1 MENDPGQHRHQLVS
15 ETVPSR
21 TWPGKNLSSTNTPR
35 ETTIQ
40 RSAPRCC
47 IMLYLCHRNRSTKF
61 TMRQAR
67 GPREI
72 RCTSD
77 PSLFWWHSLASHL
90 RSESPAALHEMWR
103 IGREPL
109 RAPQGSPSHGRHFG
123 SFGAVARPIQ
133 HQDHHL
139 RAEVHLESASRARLS
154 EAPRPKPWPRAV
166 L

>member
-1 MENDPGQHRHQLVS
+1 MEEWSGTAQ
-15 ETVPSR
+15 T
-21 TWPGKNLSSTNTPR
+21 STCFRDCAVQDLAGEKPVLNKHSTR
-35 ETTIQ
+35 NNNSKICTT
-40 RSAPRCC
+40 
-47 IMLYLCHRNRSTKF
+47 MLYLCHRNRSTKF

-77 PSLFWWHSLASHL
+77 PSLFWWWHSLVSHL
-90 RSESPAALHEMWR
+90 RSESTAALHEMWR
-103 IGREPL
+103 IGQEPL
-109 RAPQGSPSHGRHFG
+109 RAPEESPTHGRHFG

-139 RAEVHLESASRARLS
+139 RAAVHLESASRARLS